1 MPRATFANP
10 PFHENRPG
18 LVAPVAVD
26 PRGELGPT
34 PKQARGSRFRRSSR
48 GLYVPLDAG
57 QSPEQRIVEAQASLV
72 LDGWV
77 TGWAGLRWHGGY
89 WFDGLAKDGRMPLAV
104 PLATSIDQTEQRG
117 TAVFREVLW
126 EGDVE
131 VLDGLRVT
139 TPVRS
144 LFHVVRRAPSVR
156 AAVRAID
163 LAAYNDLVSID
174 EFRDYLATHR
184 GWRGVVQG
192 RAACDLADE
201 NVLSPRET
209 TPRLV
214 WVLDA
219 RWPAPLVN
227 RPVFNKAGKHLG
239 TPDLFDPEAGLVI
252 EYDGQVHLDAAQRK
266 RDRDREE
273 AFRRVDLE
281 YVTILGQDTEAATLR
296 RLREARSRARFVA
309 PGQRLWT
316 VEPPYWWVSTETVA
330 QRRALSSTE
339 RAIWLNLRLR
349 P

>member
-18 LVAPVAVD
+18 LVAPVSVD
-26 PRGELGPT
+26 PSGKQGPT
-34 PKQARGSRFRRSSR
+34 PKQARGPLFRRSSR
-48 GLYVPLDAG
+48 GLYVPISG
-57 QSPEQRIVEAQASLV
+57 EQPVEQRIVEASGSLV

-77 TGWAGLRWHGGY
+77 TGWASLRWHGGT
-89 WFDGLAKDGRMPLAV
+89 WFDGLARDGRTPLPV
-104 PLATSIDQTEQRG
+104 PLATSIDQPEQPG

-126 EGDVE
+126 ESDVE
-131 VLDGLRVT
+131 VVDSLPVT
-139 TPVRS
+139 TAVRS

-163 LAAYNDLVSID
+163 LAAYSDLVSIK
-174 EFRDYLATHR
+174 EFRAYLASHA

-209 TPRLV
+209 SPRLV
-214 WVLDA
+214 WLLDGG
-219 RWPAPLVN
+219 WPAPLVN

-252 EYDGQVHLDAAQRK
+252 EYDGQVHLDAARRK

-273 AFRRVDLE
+273 AFRTVDLE
-281 YVTILGQDTEAATLR
+281 YVTILGQDTEAAILR
-296 RLREARSRARFVA
+296 RLGGARSRARFVP
-309 PGQRLWT
+309 PGQRRWT
-316 VEPPYWWVSTETVA
+316 LEQPHWWVSTETVA
-330 QRRALSSTE
+330 QRRNLTAAE
-339 RAIWLNLRLR
+339 RATWLNLRLR
-349 P
+349 T